1 MKATV
6 AELADLLRG
15 VADGTPPP
23 TDSEL
28 TVVQP
33 PDDRSVGVLAF
44 PGQNIIVADVS
55 VEWVRS
61 WLASDDLSEPFSP
74 AFLGLLSAVTGRAVG
89 NIDTVLVARA
99 HGRRRGLELAE
110 ITDSDH
116 PRVARARQH
125 RAEVRAWACPGGLLV
140 LGRGVAGRW
149 EAAVEVDSAVRG
161 FGLGRGLFG
170 AALGLLPE
178 GESVWAQVAPG
189 NAASLR
195 ALLAAGYRP
204 VGGEV
209 LFEPRAELPEG
220 EPIEWFG
227 SYLPAEEW
235 QDEEEP
241 AEADPA
247 QAQVTELELAEPE
260 RASAHVATHAAAE
273 PPPPGPAHAE
283 PPKPQPAH
291 AKPGAEPAPAEPTQ
305 ADPGRAAL
313 AHAEPADEPERAEPT
328 HDEPERAELSH
339 AVTEPA
345 APAAETERAGYSP
358 SHSGAEPAG
367 SEAAGSEAA
376 ESAEAEPSEAVR
388 AESAAEPE
396 SAALAPTEA
405 PEPEPEPE
413 PESSA
418 EPAPRAAPTAQ
429 SGWGAARQA
438 AFDAFAPHRRTESV
452 EPAPEATTPAPPA
465 ARWVRAEDV
474 PFEPVYVRLPPI
486 DTPAMSPRPVEGDRR
501 PIETH
506 ASPAELAAAEA
517 DAEAELDADED
528 TELAERDEPLS

>member
-1 MKATV
+1 MKAIV

-61 WLASDDLSEPFSP
+61 WLASDDLGEPFSP
-74 AFLGLLSAVTGRAVG
+74 PFLGLLSAVTGRVVG
-89 NIDTVLVARA
+89 NIDTVLVGRA

-116 PRVARARQH
+116 PRVARAKLH

-149 EAAVEVDSAVRG
+149 EAAVEVDAAVRG

-209 LFEPRAELPEG
+209 LFEPREELPEAD
-220 EPIEWFG
+220 PIEWFG
-227 SYLPAEEW
+227 SYLPVEDW
-235 QDEEEP
+235 QEDDDELEP
-241 AEADPA
+241 AEPPA
-247 QAQVTELELAEPE
+247 
-260 RASAHVATHAAAE
+260 ATHAAPEPAPTNPAHAE
-273 PPPPGPAHAE
+273 PAHAEPAHAE
-283 PPKPQPAH
+283 PPAESTR
-291 AKPGAEPAPAEPTQ
+291 AEPVRSEPAEPPAGQ
-305 ADPGRAAL
+305 LSAGPSRAES
-313 AHAEPADEPERAEPT
+313 AHAGPTRAEVAP
-328 HDEPERAELSH
+328 
-339 AVTEPA
+339 EPA
-345 APAAETERAGYSP
+345 APEPPAIEPPAAEPGT
-358 SHSGAEPAG
+358 
-367 SEAAGSEAA
+367 AA
-376 ESAEAEPSEAVR
+376 ESAR
-388 AESAAEPE
+388 AESVH
-396 SAALAPTEA
+396 
-405 PEPEPEPE
+405 
-413 PESSA
+413 
-418 EPAPRAAPTAQ
+418 AAPVPT
-429 SGWGAARQA
+429 G
-438 AFDAFAPHRRTESV
+438 E
-452 EPAPEATTPAPPA
+452 
-465 ARWVRAEDV
+465 V
-474 PFEPVYVRLPPI
+474 PFEPVFVRLPPI
-486 DTPAMSPRPVEGDRR
+486 DMPVRAPRPVSGERR

-506 ASPAELAAAEA
+506 ASAAELAAAEA

-528 TELAERDEPLS
+528 TELSDRDEHPRGAE

>member
-44 PGQNIIVADVS
+44 PGQNIIVADVT

-61 WLASDDLSEPFSP
+61 WLVGDDLSEPFSP
-74 AFLGLLSAVTGRAVG
+74 QFLGLLAAVTGRAPG
-89 NIDTVLVARA
+89 NIDSVLVARA

-116 PRVARARQH
+116 PRVARAQRH
-125 RAEVRAWACPGGLLV
+125 RADVRAWACPGGMLV

-178 GESVWAQVAPG
+178 GEPVWAQVAPG

-204 VGGEV
+204 VGGEI

-220 EPIEWFG
+220 EPIDWFA
-227 SYLPAEEW
+227 SYLPIEEDVDGTDSTDGTEDSAPDLADLPAAEL
-235 QDEEEP
+235 
-241 AEADPA
+241 A
-247 QAQVTELELAEPE
+247 QAGGGEPE
-260 RASAHVATHAAAE
+260 WVQPEPISPAVAHAAAE
-273 PPPPGPAHAE
+273 QPE
-283 PPKPQPAH
+283 SPQP
-291 AKPGAEPAPAEPTQ
+291 EPAPAE
-305 ADPGRAAL
+305 
-313 AHAEPADEPERAEPT
+313 
-328 HDEPERAELSH
+328 
-339 AVTEPA
+339 
-345 APAAETERAGYSP
+345 SP
-358 SHSGAEPAG
+358 
-367 SEAAGSEAA
+367 
-376 ESAEAEPSEAVR
+376 
-388 AESAAEPE
+388 AEPE
-396 SAALAPTEA
+396 SA
-405 PEPEPEPE
+405 EPK
-413 PESSA
+413 SA
-418 EPAPRAAPTAQ
+418 EPEGAGLAAAV
-429 SGWGAARQA
+429 RE
-438 AFDAFAPHRRTESV
+438 D
-452 EPAPEATTPAPPA
+452 EPAE
-465 ARWVRAEDV
+465 EV
-474 PFEPVYVRLPPI
+474 PFEPVYVRLSPI
-486 DTPAMSPRPVEGDRR
+486 EPAARAPRPVSGEAR
-501 PIETH
+501 PSETH
-506 ASPAELAAAEA
+506 ASAAELAAAEA